1 MQQRVSVQK
10 AVPSA
15 YAWAFKEALLD
26 LLIAHVPCA
35 LSQVLRL
42 QRAVPDPLTWRTRE
56 TLPEKYDSIE
66 SIIYFT

>member
-35 LSQVLRL
+35 LSVSYTHL
-42 QRAVPDPLTWRTRE
+42 
-56 TLPEKYDSIE
+56 TLPTKRIV
-66 SIIYFT
+66 